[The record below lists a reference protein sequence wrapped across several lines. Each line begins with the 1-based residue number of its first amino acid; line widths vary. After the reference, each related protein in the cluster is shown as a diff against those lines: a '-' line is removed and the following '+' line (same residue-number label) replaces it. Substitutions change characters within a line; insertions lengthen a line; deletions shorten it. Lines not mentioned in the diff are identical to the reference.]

1 MDKEEWIE
9 KQLKAY
15 RAKLERDFDRYVEKD
30 KLTRAWI
37 KEHKDIEPGLCEI
50 LEFLLDK
57 MMLGDDEHTTDGRYL
72 GTISMRSWQSIL
84 ALFRG
89 VEDSPIRRGRE

>member
-15 RAKLERDFDRYVEKD
+15 RAKLEKDFDRYIEKD

-37 KEHKDIEPGLCEI
+37 KEHKDTDSGLCEV

-57 MMLGDDEHTTDGRYL
+57 MMLGNDEYP
-72 GTISMRSWQSIL
+72 MRSWQSIL